1 MPALSLPEGFPPIV
15 IHRCDAPRREP
26 GFIVFAVGKD
36 IRALQKTTPFEAIVA
51 LDQKGEVAWFWQSEI
66 SLMDIRYT
74 ARRTLLVM
82 LTDGCIQEL
91 GFDGTVRRK
100 WSSPGRD
107 PIDADDAIPVDTRYF
122 HHSVCELPN
131 GNIATL
137 SIATREYDDIPE
149 TMEDPNASRDRRLLV
164 GDTLVEFAPD
174 GTLVHEYDFFDIL
187 DPQRFG
193 YGLDGPFWSI
203 TGVVPGG
210 LDWTHANGVI
220 HDPTDDSFIV
230 TVRHQDCMIKIDRS
244 SGELKWILG
253 TPEGWKGAWRDK
265 LLTPVGETSWHW
277 HPHDPS
283 ILADGS
289 IMLFDNDESGTF
301 PPTPKKPIDDCVS
314 RAVAYRVDQE
324 AMTVEQVWSFGS
336 QEAETPYSMYI
347 SGAVELPSTGNIF
360 VTFGGITLSPD
371 GKERMAL
378 PPQGHGSAQLYE
390 VTRSADPEILFHAEI
405 SNYGTGE
412 DLGWGIFRS
421 EWVPTLG

>member
-1 MPALSLPEGFPPIV
+1 
-15 IHRCDAPRREP
+15 
-26 GFIVFAVGKD
+26 
-36 IRALQKTTPFEAIVA
+36 
-51 LDQKGEVAWFWQSEI
+51 
-66 SLMDIRYT
+66 
-74 ARRTLLVM
+74 
-82 LTDGCIQEL
+82 
-91 GFDGTVRRK
+91 
-100 WSSPGRD
+100 
-107 PIDADDAIPVDTRYF
+107 
-122 HHSVCELPN
+122 
-131 GNIATL
+131 
-137 SIATREYDDIPE
+137 
-149 TMEDPNASRDRRLLV
+149 
-164 GDTLVEFAPD
+164 
-174 GTLVHEYDFFDIL
+174 
-187 DPQRFG
+187 
-193 YGLDGPFWSI
+193 
-203 TGVVPGG
+203 
-210 LDWTHANGVI
+210 
-220 HDPTDDSFIV
+220 
-230 TVRHQDCMIKIDRS
+230 MIKIDRS